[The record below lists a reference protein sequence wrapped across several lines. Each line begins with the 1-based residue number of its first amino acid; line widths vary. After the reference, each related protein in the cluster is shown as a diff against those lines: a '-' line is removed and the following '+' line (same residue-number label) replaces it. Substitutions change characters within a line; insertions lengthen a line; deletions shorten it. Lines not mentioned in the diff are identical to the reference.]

1 MRDFETG
8 LHLYR
13 ASKYVNLLAEAYNEK
28 NPEEPIPSQIIDIMT
43 ESAPLHDIGKIAI
56 SDEIL
61 KKKGP
66 LTTEEFEIMVEESGN
81 VKTFSLKEVIW
92 NSEGELQY
100 EIYESEDQK
109 HRFIIWND

>member
-1 MRDFETG
+1 MVRIIYNHAEKSGREQNSKTKGCLNYNRETQTFSCESSD
-8 LHLYR
+8 L
-13 ASKYVNLLAEAYNEK
+13 KCMNVKIKNL
-28 NPEEPIPSQIIDIMT
+28 
-43 ESAPLHDIGKIAI
+43 
-56 SDEIL
+56 
-61 KKKGP
+61 
-66 LTTEEFEIMVEESGN
+66 TEEFEIMVEESGN